1 MKNEFMNSDMENDL
15 INYESTDCDD
25 VNTNDFMNSDMENE
39 LINVEELEC
48 QPIDYNGIYDD
59 LLDDNG
65 VYNNLPDDDEEEFG
79 DFEELAEKIA
89 LEEEIKRIER
99 AEVSLDDFLN
109 QLDLTNSDLSDREGT
124 NGLKEYTLSALGIV
138 ASFKILLQGGIDY
151 QNAIQIA
158 NNIYQNKANEKQ
170 VSIQNTIL
178 EQNTI

>member
-1 MKNEFMNSDMENDL
+1 MN
-15 INYESTDCDD
+15 
-25 VNTNDFMNSDMENE
+25 NDFMNSDMENE
-39 LINVEELEC
+39 LINYESIDCDDINTNDFTNSDMENEFINSEYIDC
-48 QPIDYNGIYDD
+48 SIFKYDEPIDDGDTQDD
-59 LLDDNG
+59 LLDD
-65 VYNNLPDDDEEEFG
+65 EEDFEG
-79 DFEELAEKIA
+79 FEELAEKIA

-109 QLDLTNSDLSDREGT
+109 QLGLSNADLLDREGNNVLT
-124 NGLKEYTLSALGIV
+124 EYTSSALGIV
-138 ASFKILLQGGIDY
+138 SSFKILLQGGIDY

>member
-1 MKNEFMNSDMENDL
+1 MNKYDWNEDNMKNDFMNSDMENDL
-15 INYESTDCDD
+15 INAEEFFKYDEPTDDSD
-25 VNTNDFMNSDMENE
+25 V
-39 LINVEELEC
+39 
-48 QPIDYNGIYDD
+48 QDD
-59 LLDDNG
+59 LLDD
-65 VYNNLPDDDEEEFG
+65 EEDFEG
-79 DFEELAEKIA
+79 FEELAEKIA

-109 QLDLTNSDLSDREGT
+109 QLDLKNSDLSDQEGT
-124 NGLKEYTLSALGIV
+124 NVLTVYTLSALGIV

>member
-1 MKNEFMNSDMENDL
+1 MN
-15 INYESTDCDD
+15 
-25 VNTNDFMNSDMENE
+25 NDFMNSDMENE
-39 LINVEELEC
+39 LINYESIDCDDINTNDFTNSDMENEFINSEYIDCGIFKYDEL
-48 QPIDYNGIYDD
+48 IDDGDTQDD
-59 LLDDNG
+59 LLDD
-65 VYNNLPDDDEEEFG
+65 EEDFEG
-79 DFEELAEKIA
+79 FEELAEKIA

-109 QLDLTNSDLSDREGT
+109 QLGLSNADLLDREGNNVLT
-124 NGLKEYTLSALGIV
+124 EYTSSALGIV

>member
-15 INYESTDCDD
+15 INA
-25 VNTNDFMNSDMENE
+25 
-39 LINVEELEC
+39 EEFFKYDE
-48 QPIDYNGIYDD
+48 PIDDSDIQND
-59 LLDDNG
+59 LL
-65 VYNNLPDDDEEEFG
+65 DDEEEFEG
-79 DFEELAEKIA
+79 FEELAEKIA

-109 QLDLTNSDLSDREGT
+109 QLGLTNSNLLNREGT
-124 NGLKEYTLSALGIV
+124 NDLKEYTLNALGIV
-138 ASFKILLQGGIDY
+138 SSFKILLQGGIDY

-170 VSIQNTIL
+170 VTIQNTIL

>member
-1 MKNEFMNSDMENDL
+1 MNKYDWNVDNMKNDFMNSDMENDL
-15 INYESTDCDD
+15 INA
-25 VNTNDFMNSDMENE
+25 
-39 LINVEELEC
+39 EEFFKYDE
-48 QPIDYNGIYDD
+48 PIDDSDIQDD
-59 LLDDNG
+59 LLDD
-65 VYNNLPDDDEEEFG
+65 EEDFEG
-79 DFEELAEKIA
+79 FEELAEKIA

-109 QLDLTNSDLSDREGT
+109 QLDLKNSDLSDQEGT
-124 NGLKEYTLSALGIV
+124 NVLTVYTLSALGIV

-158 NNIYQNKANEKQ
+158 NNIYQNNANEKQ

>member
-1 MKNEFMNSDMENDL
+1 MK
-15 INYESTDCDD
+15 
-25 VNTNDFMNSDMENE
+25 NDFMNSDMENE
-39 LINVEELEC
+39 LINYES
-48 QPIDYNGIYDD
+48 IDCGDINTNDFMNSDMENEFINREYIDCSIFKYDEPTDDSDVQDD
-59 LLDDNG
+59 LLDD
-65 VYNNLPDDDEEEFG
+65 EEDFEG
-79 DFEELAEKIA
+79 FEELAEKIA

-109 QLDLTNSDLSDREGT
+109 QLDLKNSDLSDQEGT
-124 NGLKEYTLSALGIV
+124 NVLTVYTLSALGIV

-178 EQNTI
+178 DQNTI